1 MMMVSELALR
11 VWWSTIQM
19 TPRMVTTRSI
29 LFLKLQRSATRLN
42 FYINLKETR

>member
-29 LFLKLQRSATRLN
+29 LFLKCQGFIMRLN
-42 FYINLKETR
+42 FYINLKETK